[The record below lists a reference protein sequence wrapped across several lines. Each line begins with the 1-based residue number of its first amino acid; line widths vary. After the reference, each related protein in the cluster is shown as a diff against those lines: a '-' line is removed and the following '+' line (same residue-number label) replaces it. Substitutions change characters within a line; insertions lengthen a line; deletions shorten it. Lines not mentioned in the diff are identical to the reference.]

1 MVAAA
6 GPTNALTVRCTE
18 WLGAFGSAGRLR
30 GSCGIWPDLGHRV
43 AGQVNQLVSCNAAM
57 GLGAGAQTRF
67 TRGRRG
73 MRPPLRI
80 NQAESDRLSR
90 TFEHDV
96 VVVPHSRQRS

>member
-1 MVAAA
+1 
-6 GPTNALTVRCTE
+6 
-18 WLGAFGSAGRLR
+18 
-30 GSCGIWPDLGHRV
+30 
-43 AGQVNQLVSCNAAM
+43 M